1 MHEHGDVQGSSG
13 SMDPGHSQEAA
24 GAKATVGA
32 LEASAPAGLG
42 RPGVGGAR
50 QRGRAR
56 SVLDIVRT
64 LSDEPRWRARIVH
77 WRKQPPRPGVTEPW
91 PARLDPRLVDVLQR
105 RGMQQPYAHQ
115 ARAIEL
121 ALAGRDVLVSTPTA
135 SGKTVCYTAP
145 VLQALLESGGRA
157 RALFL
162 YPTKAL
168 SQDQTA
174 GLTAMVEA
182 LCEHHPESGARD
194 WHAFTYDGDT
204 PPSVRRTLRDRGHM
218 VLTNP
223 YMLHQG
229 ILPNH
234 AKWAEL
240 FRDLRYIVI
249 DEVHTLS
256 GVFGS
261 SVANVLRRLL
271 RIARHYGADPRFL
284 ASSAT
289 LRDPS
294 AHARSLFGRDVAV
307 VSEDASPSGER
318 YFGVYEPP
326 LLNPVAGLRASALEE
341 ARELARAV
349 CGPGHQTI
357 FFCGR
362 RTAVEVLTRYLKEGA
377 KAMGLRPSEVRGYR
391 GGYLPDMR
399 REIETGLKD
408 GSVKVVVSTN
418 ALELGIDI
426 GALDVAV
433 LVGYP
438 GSQASFWQRAGRVG
452 RRGNASLV
460 IQIARSEPVDQY
472 LAHHPEYL
480 FEAPREALGVD
491 PDNLVLLSEQLKC
504 AAFELPFHADAQ
516 GGLAREPEY
525 GAVPHAAEVLDYLA
539 DESGFLLRRDRT
551 WYWMADAYP
560 AQDVSLAGGE
570 LDNVLILEQGTEK
583 AIGETDRPSSITTV
597 HEGAIYQVQGV
608 TWRVERFDYA
618 NRRAYVKEV
627 ESDYYTDAQSDTD
640 VRVLRL
646 EECSSRDR
654 ARYVMDAVC
663 RAALQPG
670 LEGAPR
676 EASPQVGEDYS
687 LWRGEVHVTTVAT
700 LYKKIRFYTR
710 ENVGAGDIHL
720 PAEEL
725 DTEAFL
731 VTLSESSALEL
742 GLAGGDQGAAW
753 RAVGEL
759 IRRVA
764 PLFVRCQP
772 SDLGLSTHVRSPRF
786 GRPTIFLY
794 DKVQGGVGLSELF
807 FAGFRDIARAAL
819 DVVERCDC
827 EAGCPACV
835 GPSAEVGPHGKDM
848 TQRVLRHLAHG
859 PTPEAVDVETLAP
872 SVDDADGAE
881 TPEDLGR
888 APRGAASG
896 GA

>member
-1 MHEHGDVQGSSG
+1 VSSE
-13 SMDPGHSQEAA
+13 STSPSSA
-24 GAKATVGA
+24 GQ
-32 LEASAPAGLG
+32 AGPSSPEL
-42 RPGVGGAR
+42 RSGAR

-56 SVLDIVRT
+56 TVQDIVRT
-64 LSDEPRWRARIVH
+64 LSEEPRWRQRILH
-77 WRKQPPRPGVTEPW
+77 WRTQPARPGRTEAW

-105 RGMQQPYAHQ
+105 RGMQEPYEHQ
-115 ARAIEL
+115 ARAIEH

-145 VLQALLESGGRA
+145 VLQALIESGGRA

-174 GLTAMVEA
+174 GLTALVEA
-182 LCEHHPESGARD
+182 LREHHPGTGARD

-271 RIARHYGADPRFL
+271 RIARHYGANPRFL

-289 LRDPS
+289 LRDPG
-294 AHARSLFGRDVAV
+294 AHAHTLFGREVAV

-318 YFGVYEPP
+318 FFGVYEPP

-377 KAMGLRPSEVRGYR
+377 KDMGLRPSEVRGYR

-399 REIETGLKD
+399 REIEAGLKD
-408 GSVKVVVSTN
+408 GTVKVVISTN

-452 RRGNASLV
+452 RRGKASLV
-460 IQIARSEPVDQY
+460 VQIARSEPVDQY

-504 AAFELPFHADAQ
+504 AAFELPFKADEHGALV
-516 GGLAREPEY
+516 GEPEY
-525 GAVPHAAEVLDYLA
+525 GAVPHAAQVLDYLA
-539 DESGFLLRRDRT
+539 EESGFLLRKGRT

-583 AIGETDRPSSITTV
+583 AIGETDRRSSITTV

-627 ESDYYTDAQSDTD
+627 ESDYYTDAQADTE

-654 ARYVMDAVC
+654 ERYAMDAAC
-663 RAALQPG
+663 K
-670 LEGAPR
+670 GAPLVGPDG
-676 EASPQVGEDYS
+676 APLIPPPQSGEDYT

-700 LYKKIRFYTR
+700 LYKKIRFYTQ
-710 ENVGAGDIHL
+710 ENLGAGEIHL

-731 VTLSESSALEL
+731 ITLSEATAVEL

-759 IRRVA
+759 VRRVVQ
-764 PLFVRCQP
+764 LFVRCQP
-772 SDLGLSTHVRSPRF
+772 SDLGLSTHVRSPHF

-794 DKVQGGVGLSELF
+794 DKVQGGVGLSELLY
-807 FAGFRDIARAAL
+807 AGFRDLARAAL
-819 DVVERCDC
+819 DVVTRCGC
-827 EAGCPACV
+827 ENGCPACV
-835 GPSAEVGPHGKDM
+835 GPVAEVGPLGKDM
-848 TQRVLRHLAHG
+848 ATRVLRHLAFG
-859 PTPEAVDVETLAP
+859 PEPDTAEVEALAP
-872 SVDDADGAE
+872 AAEDVDA
-881 TPEDLGR
+881 PEDLGR
-888 APRGAASG
+888 APRGVASAG
-896 GA
+896 VPPRAPRALHDGA